1 MRCNECNV
9 DLGESYTRC
18 PLCGNVASA
27 DEARLE
33 GLSTA
38 EYPSDAPA
46 KTPNAP
52 KAEKSF
58 SIEKLK
64 AIFNL

>member
-1 MRCNECNV
+1 MRCNKCNV
-9 DLGESYTRC
+9 DLGENYTRC
-18 PLCGNVASA
+18 PLCGNVAS
-27 DEARLE
+27 DEAPRLK

-38 EYPSDAPA
+38 EYSSSVPV
-46 KTPNAP
+46 KTQEAP
-52 KAEKSF
+52 KAKTVL